1 MSTEPDF
8 AVPTGDYLAEWM
20 DDNDVIAAELGRRL
34 GASRK
39 HVSELLSGKAPLS
52 RSLAISLEEVTG
64 IPARIWN
71 QYEALY
77 REDLARLEANVAFS
91 AQHEEVKAYPLA
103 YLRKFGY
110 IEAPREDKAGTVRQL
125 LSLFGVA
132 SVDALRTTWSEG
144 SVAYRRVVVTRED
157 APAMETWLA
166 LGERAANQLD
176 LAEFDTDALKAILPT
191 LRTLSGAD
199 PATYVA
205 ECVNS
210 LARVGVALCF
220 VPPMPGLGVY
230 GATRWIHGHPV
241 VQLSL
246 RYKTDDQLWFTLFHE
261 IGHIV
266 LHGAN
271 GLYLTDD
278 ASISEEEADHF
289 ASDLLIPPV
298 FALRLP
304 HRRDIATIR
313 LLAEELGIAPGI
325 VLGRAQREMGDY
337 AWGNGLKRR
346 FDFVAEGAAS

>member
-8 AVPTGDYLAEWM
+8 AVPTGDYLSEWM

-52 RSLAISLEEVTG
+52 RSTAIALEEVTG

-77 REDLARLEANVAFS
+77 REDLARIEANVAFA
-91 AQHEEVKAYPLA
+91 AQHEKAKAYPLA
-103 YLRKFGY
+103 YLRKFGF
-110 IEAPREDKAGTVRQL
+110 IEAAASDRSGTVRQL

-144 SVAYRRVVVTRED
+144 SVAYRRAVVTRED
-157 APAMETWLA
+157 APAVATWLA
-166 LGERAANQLD
+166 LGERAAEHRD
-176 LAEFDTDALKAILPT
+176 LAEFDKGALKAMLPG
-191 LRTLSGAD
+191 LRALSGAD

-210 LARVGVALCF
+210 LAQVGVALCF

-230 GATRWIHGHPV
+230 GATRWVQGRPI

-261 IGHIV
+261 IGHIL
-266 LHGAN
+266 LHGES

-278 ASISEEEADHF
+278 ASIAEEEADRF
-289 ASDLLIPPV
+289 ASDELIPPR
-298 FALRLP
+298 FAMRLP
-304 HRRDIATIR
+304 RRRDITAIR

-325 VLGRAQREMGDY
+325 VLGRVQHEMGDY
-337 AWGNGLKRR
+337 AWGNDLKSR
-346 FDFVAEGAAS
+346 FEFVVEGAAS